1 MYEHAEVF
9 GMWID
14 EVFKPSIEAGEAS
27 LRKPDL
33 QLIAGHGF
41 QATCDL
47 PMALYYEQIMEEFP
61 NCKFILVRHS

>member
-14 EVFKPSIEAGEAS
+14 EVFKPSIEAGEAT

-33 QLIAGHGF
+33 QFIADNGF